1 MRRVMP
7 FRLLAIAASITL
19 AILLSAT
26 LTGVNGLAAWV
37 NSQDGDSCVAALSG
51 DGAITGQW
59 ADDCESENRTGSYAR
74 YYSFTLE
81 VESEVTITLESE
93 VDTWVYLLE
102 GSGRSGGVRYDNDD
116 IDSDNRDSQIKET
129 LVAGSYTIE
138 ATTYRAGDTGTFTLT
153 VSGLGPGEPPQVLIG
168 TASVDGMPVPPG
180 TSITAWDGDR
190 QIGSAKAVEDGK
202 YTLLVARSAGPI
214 AFKIGSLDADQTYR
228 NWMSGQI
235 TRGFDLTATDT
246 CRQALSGDG
255 ATTGQWEVDCESE
268 NRTGSYARYYSF
280 TLEMESEVTI
290 TLESEVDTWVYLL
303 EGAGRSGA
311 VRYNNDDIVSG
322 NTDSQIKETLAA
334 GSYTI
339 EATTY
344 NAGDTGSF
352 TLTVS
357 GIGTDAG
364 QGPEPTPGDSCVAAL
379 SGNGAT
385 TGQWADD
392 CESENRTSSYARYYS
407 FTLDEEGE
415 VTITLESEVDTWLYL
430 LEGTGRTGAVRYNN
444 DDIDSGN
451 RDSQIKETLAAGS
464 YTIEATTYDAGK
476 TGSFTLTVSG
486 LVTAP
491 PAIASD
497 RDALVAFY
505 HATDGPNWRNSANWL
520 TDAPIEEWHGVST
533 DSAGRVTGLDSSSN
547 ELSGELPPELG
558 DLANLQELTLADN
571 QLTGAIPAELGDLAN
586 LQELTLADNQ
596 LTGSIPPELGD
607 LANLQ
612 ELTLADNQLTGA
624 IPAELGNLANL
635 TVLTLADNQLAGAIP
650 PELGDLANL
659 EELTL
664 AGNLLTGAIPAELG
678 DLANL
683 AILTLASNR
692 LTGSI
697 PAELGDLA
705 DLEELTLAGNLLT
718 GCIPEGLRD
727 VPDNDL
733 TSLRLPFCGPAA
745 GNSFAL
751 KATGGAGAVT
761 LNWADQEGIDPWQV
775 RWRAEDEF
783 YGAWTEITGID
794 RSDTDLQA
802 TIPGL
807 LNAVRFC
814 FQVRESPGPRSNEA
828 CAITAAAP
836 EQADDLAA
844 TAGIRQVTLT
854 WDNPTDD
861 TITEWQYRYTT
872 ADRVEI
878 AWKNISGSNADTVSY
893 TVENLD
899 SGKEY
904 TFYVR
909 ALAHDTPGDAAD
921 PESDDSNVVTLE
933 PGPPVGLAAESGDEQ
948 VTLSW
953 ADPDDDG
960 IYKWQYKYK
969 VAAGEFGDW
978 IDVVVAGEGDNAA
991 AAGVVVDNLANDVEY
1006 TFQVRAVAT
1015 ANPAAPVGP
1024 DVPGPAASATHFLE
1038 APTAATAVEGG
1049 IPNQTIALG
1058 QRRVL
1063 DLSFFFVDGKGVG
1076 AIDGYHVNVSPSDAP
1091 VFARIS
1097 SAGLLTIIGLNEG
1110 VAVVVATAIDGY
1122 DSNGSGDAAD
1132 DDPSL
1137 IFIVTVMGDP

>member
-1 MRRVMP
+1 M
-7 FRLLAIAASITL
+7 
-19 AILLSAT
+19 
-26 LTGVNGLAAWV
+26 
-37 NSQDGDSCVAALSG
+37 
-51 DGAITGQW
+51 
-59 ADDCESENRTGSYAR
+59 
-74 YYSFTLE
+74 
-81 VESEVTITLESE
+81 
-93 VDTWVYLLE
+93 
-102 GSGRSGGVRYDNDD
+102 
-116 IDSDNRDSQIKET
+116 
-129 LVAGSYTIE
+129 
-138 ATTYRAGDTGTFTLT
+138 
-153 VSGLGPGEPPQVLIG
+153 
-168 TASVDGMPVPPG
+168 
-180 TSITAWDGDR
+180 
-190 QIGSAKAVEDGK
+190 
-202 YTLLVARSAGPI
+202 
-214 AFKIGSLDADQTYR
+214 
-228 NWMSGQI
+228 
-235 TRGFDLTATDT
+235 
-246 CRQALSGDG
+246 
-255 ATTGQWEVDCESE
+255 
-268 NRTGSYARYYSF
+268 
-280 TLEMESEVTI
+280 
-290 TLESEVDTWVYLL
+290 
-303 EGAGRSGA
+303 
-311 VRYNNDDIVSG
+311 
-322 NTDSQIKETLAA
+322 
-334 GSYTI
+334 
-339 EATTY
+339 
-344 NAGDTGSF
+344 
-352 TLTVS
+352 
-357 GIGTDAG
+357 
-364 QGPEPTPGDSCVAAL
+364 
-379 SGNGAT
+379 
-385 TGQWADD
+385 
-392 CESENRTSSYARYYS
+392 
-407 FTLDEEGE
+407 
-415 VTITLESEVDTWLYL
+415 
-430 LEGTGRTGAVRYNN
+430 
-444 DDIDSGN
+444 
-451 RDSQIKETLAAGS
+451 
-464 YTIEATTYDAGK
+464 
-476 TGSFTLTVSG
+476 
-486 LVTAP
+486 
-491 PAIASD
+491 
-497 RDALVAFY
+497 
-505 HATDGPNWRNSANWL
+505 
-520 TDAPIEEWHGVST
+520 
-533 DSAGRVTGLDSSSN
+533 
-547 ELSGELPPELG
+547 
-558 DLANLQELTLADN
+558 
-571 QLTGAIPAELGDLAN
+571 GDLAN

-612 ELTLADNQLTGA
+612 ELTLADNQLAGAIPPELGDLANLEELTLADNQLTGA

-635 TVLTLADNQLAGAIP
+635 TVLTLADNQLTGAIP
-650 PELGDLANL
+650 AELGDLANL

-697 PAELGDLA
+697 PPEFGDLA
-705 DLEELTLAGNLLT
+705 NLAVLTLAGNLLT

-727 VPDNDL
+727 VPGNGF
-733 TSLRLPFCGPAA
+733 TSPRLPFCGPAA

-761 LNWADQEGIDPWQV
+761 LNWADPAGIDEWQA
-775 RWRAEDEF
+775 RWRPEDEF

-807 LNAVRFC
+807 LNAVRHC
-814 FQVRESPGPRSNEA
+814 FQVRSFQDDAPPGRSSNEA

-836 EQADDLAA
+836 EQADDLTA
-844 TAGIRQVTLT
+844 TAGIRQVALT

-861 TITEWQYRYTT
+861 TITEWQYRFTT
-872 ADRVEI
+872 GLSFTDADM
-878 AWKNISGSNADTVSY
+878 WKDIPRSNADTVSY

-899 SGKEY
+899 SGKKYAFE
-904 TFYVR
+904 VR
-909 ALAHDTPGDAAD
+909 ALAHDTPGLAAQ
-921 PESDDSNVVTLE
+921 PESADSNVVTLE
-933 PGPPVGLAAESGDEQ
+933 PGPPAGLEAESGDEQ

-978 IDVVVAGEGDNAA
+978 IDVVVAGEGDNA